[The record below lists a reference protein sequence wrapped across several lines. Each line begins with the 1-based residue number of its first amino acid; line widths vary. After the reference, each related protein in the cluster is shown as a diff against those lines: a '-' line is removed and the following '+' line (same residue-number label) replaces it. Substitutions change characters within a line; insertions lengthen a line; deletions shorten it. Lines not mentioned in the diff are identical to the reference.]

1 MYTVRFSKKAEKYL
15 KKIDPVMKRRV
26 LQKIGNITTNPR
38 IGPNIKS
45 MQGFH
50 NRYRYR
56 IGDFRVVY
64 EIIDSELVVWVLEA
78 DWRGNIY

>member
-1 MYTVRFSKKAEKYL
+1 MESLTAS
-15 KKIDPVMKRRV
+15 PRR
-26 LQKIGNITTNPR
+26 
-38 IGPNIKS
+38 GPNIKT

-50 NRYRYR
+50 NRFRYR

-64 EIIDSELVVWVLEA
+64 EVIDSELVVWVLEA